1 MNILTIEEI
10 LFIHYRVL
18 VEFEPNSSDF
28 LILNLERL
36 ERVLNQLQQHG
47 RDTFSKAALI
57 AKSLI
62 TESHFPEGNKLLGI
76 IAGIVFMLNNG
87 FNIRADNEDVYEAA
101 IKIITGIWEEEDLEY
116 WFKEHFS
123 TDI

>member
-1 MNILTIEEI
+1 M
-10 LFIHYRVL
+10 
-18 VEFEPNSSDF
+18 S
-28 LILNLERL
+28 
-36 ERVLNQLQQHG
+36 QLQHPAG
-47 RDTFSKAALI
+47 DTFSKAALI

-62 TESHFPEGNKLLGI
+62 TESHFQEGNKLLGI

-87 FNIRADNEDVYEAA
+87 FNISADNDDVYEAA
-101 IKIITGIWEEEDLEY
+101 IKISTGIWEEEQIES